1 MKKKYLEAGEIVNT
15 HGVRGNVK
23 IYPRAADADMLRT
36 FKTLYMGKN
45 GEKPVKVK
53 SAYVHKGCVI
63 AALEG
68 VDDVNTAMCL
78 KGKVLYFDRE
88 DAGLEEGEF
97 FLDDI
102 IGARVVT
109 EDGAEVGTLTEVLQ
123 NPTQDVY
130 IIQGETEHLIP
141 AVDEF
146 ILDVDVDN
154 ERITVRMIE
163 GM

>member
-15 HGVRGNVK
+15 HGIRGNIK
-23 IYPRAADADMLRT
+23 IYPWSADAELLKT

-63 AALEG
+63 AAIEG
-68 VDDVNTAMCL
+68 VDDVNQAMTL

-102 IGARVVT
+102 IGAKVVT
-109 EDGAEVGTLTEVLQ
+109 EDGEEVGTLTEVLQ

-130 IIQGETEHLIP
+130 VIKGEKEHLIP

-146 ILDVDVDN
+146 ILDVDVDG
-154 ERITVRMIE
+154 ECITVHMIE